1 MFRSKLGS
9 IIGLNSQKFSCHNLL
24 MRNNPAYRWLAVAVV
39 ALPFGNA
46 LRGNDARPDDAAP
59 SLPPQADATPLFP
72 SLIPDTIAG
81 EAMRA
86 TAKLLPLVQDP
97 HGKTWTG
104 YIIGE
109 RHPDGQVKIIRPET
123 PVNPNLILPI
133 VILKLSDIRFDN
145 HTTMQANAR
154 ILAVDEIDKLP
165 GSLLL
170 QNDSIWRMAEKWHD
184 DPANK
189 GSQFFALAEIPG
201 KPNHY
206 RTIGEASVANP
217 VSLMGFD
224 AGSVSLGIDTTK
236 PGPALIGSAPQILV
250 IGDYELS
257 ANPDR
262 PGQFVVG
269 GKIRPLGK
277 PGQNNAALLHYMAA
291 ITGAY
296 MEIKGGR
303 ERLQT
308 SEWPQEL
315 LNQTYTIEITDAQS
329 VNGVA
334 APFAVKILGE
344 VPDWAQHQALTNYR
358 QKTALDNAPWAIEYR
373 PDGTKE
379 ITGMTPGQKAAA
391 IIDGTPFQP
400 KPRANIRGR

>member
-1 MFRSKLGS
+1 MFHFKLGS
-9 IIGLNSQKFSCHNLL
+9 IIGLNGQKFSCHNLL
-24 MRNNPAYRWLAVAVV
+24 MRNNPAYHWLAVAVV
-39 ALPFGNA
+39 ALPFSNA

-59 SLPPQADATPLFP
+59 SLPAPADAAPLFP
-72 SLIPDTIAG
+72 SLIPDTRAG
-81 EAMRA
+81 DAMRA
-86 TAKLLPLVQDP
+86 TAKLLPLAQDP
-97 HGKTWTG
+97 VGKWTG
-104 YIIGE
+104 YVIGE
-109 RHPDGQVKIIRPET
+109 RQKNGQVKIIGPEA
-123 PVNPNLILPI
+123 PVNPNLILPV
-133 VILKLSDIRFDN
+133 VILELSDIRFD
-145 HTTMQANAR
+145 HHATMQAHAR
-154 ILAVDEIDKLP
+154 ILDKNEIDKL
-165 GSLLL
+165 SETLWW
-170 QNDSIWRMAEKWHD
+170 QNDRIWRMTKKWLD

-189 GSQFFALAEIPG
+189 GSQSFALEQVPD

-206 RTIGEASVANP
+206 RTIGEASVTNP
-217 VSLMGFD
+217 ISLMGPD
-224 AGSVSLGIDTTK
+224 RDSIGLYIDTTK

-269 GKIRPLGK
+269 GKILPQTK

-303 ERLQT
+303 EFRQT
-308 SEWPQEL
+308 GDWPQEL
-315 LNQTYTIEITDAQS
+315 LNQTYSIEVVDGIS

-334 APFAVKILGE
+334 ANFAVRILGE
-344 VPDWAQHQALTNYR
+344 VPDWARHQALANY
-358 QKTALDNAPWAIEYR
+358 QQTTAINKASWVIEYR

-379 ITGMTPGQKAAA
+379 ITGMTPKQKADA
-391 IIDGTPFQP
+391 IINDIPFQP